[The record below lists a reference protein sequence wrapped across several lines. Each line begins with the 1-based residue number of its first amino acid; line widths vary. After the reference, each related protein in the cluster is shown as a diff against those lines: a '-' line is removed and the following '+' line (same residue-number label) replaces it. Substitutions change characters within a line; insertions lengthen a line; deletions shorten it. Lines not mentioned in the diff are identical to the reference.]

1 VRTAPTTIVTAQ
13 AAKPTSVNTPIE
25 VMLMNCVLK
34 EMSSQT
40 ILSLGA
46 PWYGF
51 LLEKKNN

>member
-46 PWYGF
+46 PGMDF
-51 LLEKKNN
+51 FHFQEK